1 MSTKTTSTQ
10 TNAMP
15 DASAASQIVAPA
27 VIPVTRQIYWALR
40 REFWENR
47 YIYLA
52 PLGVAALFLF
62 GFVILHTM
70 IHNPMRAL
78 STLAPDKQREAIR
91 LPYDMAAGL
100 LMGTFLFTAMFYSV
114 ETLQRERRDRSIL
127 FWKSLPVSDLT
138 TVLTKASIPFL
149 ILPLISCAIALV
161 LQFLMLLASTAM
173 VAGSGF
179 SVAAYWEQVSVFRG
193 FLLLVYHVM
202 TVHVLWAAPIYGWLL
217 LVSAWAR
224 RAALL
229 WAVLPPLAIGSL
241 EKLLFNT
248 ANFGAF
254 VGRFFTGG
262 PEGSYPPG
270 SMPMDP
276 GTHLTPFR
284 FLASPGLWI
293 GLAVTAAFLA
303 AAVRLRRYREPM

>member
-1 MSTKTTSTQ
+1 MNSQTTSTQ
-10 TNAMP
+10 TNAMQ
-15 DASAASQIVAPA
+15 DSSAESQIVTPA
-27 VIPVTRQIYWALR
+27 VVPVTRQIYWALR
-40 REFWENR
+40 REFWESPW
-47 YIYLA
+47 IYLA
-52 PLGVAALFLF
+52 PLAAAALFLL
-62 GFVILHTM
+62 GFLIHLPMHGRSALDPANRDTVIF
-70 IHNPMRAL
+70 
-78 STLAPDKQREAIR
+78 
-91 LPYDMAAGL
+91 PYDAAAGL
-100 LMGTFLFTAMFYSV
+100 LMGTFLFVAMFYCV

-127 FWKSLPVSDLT
+127 FWKSLPVSDVT

-149 ILPLISCAIALV
+149 VIPLISCAIAV
-161 LQFLMLLASTAM
+161 VTQCLMLLASSA
-173 VAGSGF
+173 VLAGSGF
-179 SVAAYWEQVSVFRG
+179 SVAKYWEQVSLFRSS
-193 FLLLVYHVM
+193 FLLLYHVM

-248 ANFGAF
+248 AYFGAF

-262 PEGSYPPG
+262 AEGYYPPNT
-270 SMPMDP
+270 MPMDP
-276 GTHLTPFR
+276 GTHLTPLR
-284 FLASPGLWI
+284 FLGTPGLWI